1 MNLMFLIFSTYIPN
15 PNIRILI
22 SVTKMRDLGTLQD
35 PAEIIIILYYYYYL
49 HKTTTTIA
57 STSTKA
63 TMTTTMF
70 IRRCFGTTRVTL
82 LPPVSSPPRTTTADV
97 IATISRQRFDRMRP
111 RSLSTTTTT
120 NARISSVLLGLGTRR
135 IQHTAD
141 DDGLTGFRYFSS
153 RNSKKNK
160 RFNLRALPFSISPEE
175 ALESFKKWAEDDQGL
190 RYLMSYNSV
199 RIVAAY
205 VPVWSFD
212 MNIRFKQQQTTG
224 NNKGRGS
231 SSNLYSWKPPIFEG
245 YDDLGGGGSSQGS
258 RQDVI
263 YLPGGLSAYAGYSY
277 RRSLINPVHSTTLI
291 FMGDQTEPF
300 GGWMLKDMKLQET
313 GIPIHVIPDAWN
325 STQGRAFSMVK
336 EELQVI
342 VDGDWANSGLNNG
355 DTPPPIAQTQVVSAR
370 RVFMPTFVIDYKIF
384 GLEYQAFVS
393 GCDTS
398 APVGGVSHQIFEG
411 SDSNTTIEGL
421 SPEFHRSSRNLLV
434 QLSSGASQLLRTFNV
449 PVLLT
454 IFRPLFSILWFTV
467 VRIFAFTPVI
477 GVAGGLFAGFR
488 KVIQPWMD
496 NRKASADWERQRQHE
511 AEMAEDE
518 NSNKMNDFNDV
529 SGRARAHFLQNKDS
543 ILRSLSGDVRHEE
556 GDFDWYSDWQGA

>member
-1 MNLMFLIFSTYIPN
+1 
-15 PNIRILI
+15 
-22 SVTKMRDLGTLQD
+22 
-35 PAEIIIILYYYYYL
+35 
-49 HKTTTTIA
+49 
-57 STSTKA
+57 
-63 TMTTTMF
+63 MF
-70 IRRCFGTTRVTL
+70 IHRCFGTKRAIWL
-82 LPPVSSPPRTTTADV
+82 SPVSSPPRTTTAGV
-97 IATISRQRFDRMRP
+97 IATISRQRFDRL
-111 RSLSTTTTT
+111 RSRLLSTTICTT
-120 NARISSVLLGLGTRR
+120 NARISSVLVGHGARR
-135 IQHTAD
+135 IQHTTNN

-153 RNSKKNK
+153 RNKNNSKKNK

-190 RYLMSYNSV
+190 RYLMNYNSV
-199 RIVAAY
+199 RIGAAY

-224 NNKGRGS
+224 KS
-231 SSNLYSWKPPIFEG
+231 SSSLYSWKPPIFEG
-245 YDDLGGGGSSQGS
+245 YDDLGGGGSQSKGS

-313 GIPIHVIPDAWN
+313 GMPIHVIPDAWN

-336 EELQVI
+336 EELQGI
-342 VDGDWANSGLNNG
+342 VDGDWAKSDLNNNG
-355 DTPPPIAQTQVVSAR
+355 DTPSPIAQTQVVSAR

-411 SDSNTTIEGL
+411 GDSTTIEGL
-421 SPEFHRSSRNLLV
+421 ATEFHRSSRNLLV
-434 QLSSGASQLLRTFNV
+434 QLSSGASQLLRTLNL
-449 PVLLT
+449 PILLT
-454 IFRPLFSILWFTV
+454 IFRPIFSILWFTL

-518 NSNKMNDFNDV
+518 NTNKMNDFNDV
-529 SGRARAHFLQNKDS
+529 SGRARAHFLQNKDF